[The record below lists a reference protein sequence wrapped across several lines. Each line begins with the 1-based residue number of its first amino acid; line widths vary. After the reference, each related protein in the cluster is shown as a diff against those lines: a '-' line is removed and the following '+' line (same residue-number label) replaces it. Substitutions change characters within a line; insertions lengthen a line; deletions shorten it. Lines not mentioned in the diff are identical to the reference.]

1 MCYMRSIFFI
11 GVVIASVV
19 LPWWLALPLFAYYAF
34 VFRAYELIV
43 LGILLDAYFG
53 YMLPWHVF
61 YTVAALALYMGMEF
75 LKPRVAWYAGS
86 S

>member
-19 LPWWLALPLFAYYAF
+19 LPWWLVLPLFAYYAF

-61 YTVAALALYMGMEF
+61 YTVVAPALYISMEF